1 MPKAL
6 GVEIDIMDI
15 LARDGLSE
23 AALRTLSYRS
33 VLGISGLQT
42 KLGHHGVRKG
52 VRGGHTE
59 HEKVGF
65 VERMW
70 AEGLRPASA
79 HKAWS
84 SPTRASLL
92 MFTRKWSA

>member
-1 MPKAL
+1 M
-6 GVEIDIMDI
+6 
-15 LARDGLSE
+15 
-23 AALRTLSYRS
+23 
-33 VLGISGLQT
+33 SGREFA
-42 KLGHHGVRKG
+42 VAY
-52 VRGGHTE
+52 TE

>member
-1 MPKAL
+1 MTSWTYLPATVFQKP
-6 GVEIDIMDI
+6 
-15 LARDGLSE
+15 LSE
-23 AALRTLSYRS
+23 PSPIEADWASRDCRQNLDITVSGREFALAY
-33 VLGISGLQT
+33 
-42 KLGHHGVRKG
+42 
-52 VRGGHTE
+52 TE